1 MTARHWLIPEPTRWV
16 VPVAFSLGFAALAVT
31 YSNVALEIFHTK
43 TFLPA
48 TKFVIEQAYAGLHAP
63 SQIEGLA
70 LAYPPIPIIAFAVLG
85 RPEVASTILAL
96 AATMALVGLATK
108 SDDLI
113 TTVLLVVALL
123 VPVVTR
129 EALADSSAWLFAA
142 MLAWSMYLLV
152 RYTEQEYSVYLF
164 GAGLLIAFGSF
175 IDLRIGAFAAVASVC
190 LFILY
195 ALKKEAYQGLSI
207 IVAMIFPIVYFGV
220 AWAFVTWIFERHGAV
235 ILPHLN
241 LRPVIAAYPVAIA
254 SFIAAACVAIS
265 SRTAH
270 RRFAFAIF
278 LSLLVIVFVASIS
291 GLSFGA
297 GEFSLLGL
305 ACAIAAV
312 TQIENIWLRRF
323 AALVLLASA
332 VALTFTLPPL
342 TPQTLNLQATETV
355 ASPVITHASWEG
367 YLMGIRLTVAFL
379 LAVGVVVLGLH
390 SLKKLTGTTA

>member
-1 MTARHWLIPEPTRWV
+1 MVERRYAIPDAKHWL
-16 VPVAFSLGFAALAVT
+16 VPVALSVGLAALSVAYT
-31 YSNVALEIFHTK
+31 NVALEIFHTR

-85 RPEVASTILAL
+85 RPEVASTVFAL
-96 AATMALVGLATK
+96 AATLALFGLATK
-108 SDDLI
+108 SSDLI
-113 TTVLLVVALL
+113 ASVLLIFALL
-123 VPVVTR
+123 MPAVTI
-129 EALADSSAWLFAA
+129 EALADAPAWLFAA

-175 IDLRIGAFAAVASVC
+175 IDLRIGAFALVASVC
-190 LFILY
+190 LFVLY
-195 ALKKEAYQGLSI
+195 ALKHQPYQGLSI
-207 IVAMIFPIVYFGV
+207 IVAMIFPIVYFGA
-220 AWAFVTWIFERHGAV
+220 AWAFVTWVFERHGAF
-235 ILPHLN
+235 ILPNLM
-241 LRPVIAAYPVAIA
+241 LRPIVAAYPVAIA
-254 SFIAAACVAIS
+254 SFIAAACVAVS
-265 SRTAH
+265 CRTTY

-305 ACAIAAV
+305 ACAIAAI
-312 TQIENIWLRRF
+312 TQIENVWLRRF

-332 VALTFTLPPL
+332 IALSFTLPAIG
-342 TPQTLNLQATETV
+342 PQTLNLRATETV
-355 ASPVITHASWEG
+355 APPVVTHAAWEG
-367 YLMGIRLTVAFL
+367 YLMAIRLTVAFL
-379 LAVGVVVLGLH
+379 LAIGVVLLGLH
-390 SLKKLTGTTA
+390 SLRKLTGTTA

>member
-1 MTARHWLIPEPTRWV
+1 MTTRHWLIPEPTRWL
-16 VPVAFSLGFAALAVT
+16 VPVALSLGLAALAVA
-31 YSNVALEIFHTK
+31 YANVALEIFHTR
-43 TFLPA
+43 TFLPG

-85 RPEVASTILAL
+85 RPEVASTIFAL
-96 AATMALVGLATK
+96 AATLALVVLAAK
-108 SDDLI
+108 SSDLVA
-113 TTVLLVVALL
+113 TVLLVLALL
-123 VPVVTR
+123 MPAVTT
-129 EALADSSAWLFAA
+129 EALADATAWLFAA

-175 IDLRIGAFAAVASVC
+175 IDLRIGAFAAVASVL
-190 LFILY
+190 LFVLY
-195 ALKKEAYQGLSI
+195 ALKRQPYHGLSV
-207 IVAMIFPIVYFGV
+207 IVAMVFPIVYFGA
-220 AWAFVTWIFERHGAV
+220 AWAFVTWVFERHGAV

-241 LRPVIAAYPVAIA
+241 LRPVLAAYPVAIA

-265 SRTAH
+265 CRTTY

-305 ACAIAAV
+305 ACAIAAD
-312 TQIENIWLRRF
+312 TQIENVWLRRF
-323 AALVLLASA
+323 AALVVLASA
-332 VALTFTLPPL
+332 IALSFTLPAL
-342 TPQTLNLQATETV
+342 VPQTLNLRATETV
-355 ASPVITHASWEG
+355 APPVITHAAWEG
-367 YLMGIRLTVAFL
+367 YLMAIRLTVAFL
-379 LAVGVVVLGLH
+379 LAVGAVLLGLH